1 MAQVWHKGL
10 HFHIHTQVEDSIS
23 TIRPILR
30 SDQLAS
36 RLCQPT
42 VSPFHLAVS
51 AAAAHGNY
59 DDMIEICGL
68 LEGKIKCQ
76 RESEP
81 MHDLLR
87 SN

>member
-1 MAQVWHKGL
+1 MAQVRHKGL

-36 RLCQPT
+36 RLCEPT

-51 AAAAHGNY
+51 AAAAAAAHGNY
-59 DDMIEICGL
+59 CMTLSTL
-68 LEGKIKCQ
+68 LLGYDWNLWIAG
-76 RESEP
+76 R
-81 MHDLLR
+81 
-87 SN
+87 